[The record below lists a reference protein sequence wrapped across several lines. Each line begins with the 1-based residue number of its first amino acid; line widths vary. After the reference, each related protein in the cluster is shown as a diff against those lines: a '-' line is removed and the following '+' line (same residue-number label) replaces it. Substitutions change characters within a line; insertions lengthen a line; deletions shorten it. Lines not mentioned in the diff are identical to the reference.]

1 MDLFPIFLNQFLFKK
16 AVYKLRSIAIHGQ
29 NILFSNC
36 FCMKKLSMIL
46 LVDDDVDDQE
56 VFCEVLKEINSSIEC
71 ITAADC
77 EEVLTMLQNNL
88 PGLPDYIFLDLNMPR
103 MNGKQCLKALKEHEV
118 FKNIPVIIYSTSS
131 STKDKEETDDL
142 GAAYFLT
149 KPSSISGL
157 RKEIE
162 MAISR

>member
-1 MDLFPIFLNQFLFKK
+1 
-16 AVYKLRSIAIHGQ
+16 
-29 NILFSNC
+29 
-36 FCMKKLSMIL
+36 MKKLNTIL

-77 EEVLTMLQNNL
+77 EEVLTILQNNL
-88 PGLPDYIFLDLNMPR
+88 PGLPDYIFLDLNMPK
-103 MNGKQCLKALKEHEV
+103 MNGKQCLEALKEHEV

-131 STKDKEETDDL
+131 SIRDKNETDDL

-149 KPSSISGL
+149 KPNSISGL
-157 RKEIE
+157 KKEIE
-162 MAISR
+162 LAISM